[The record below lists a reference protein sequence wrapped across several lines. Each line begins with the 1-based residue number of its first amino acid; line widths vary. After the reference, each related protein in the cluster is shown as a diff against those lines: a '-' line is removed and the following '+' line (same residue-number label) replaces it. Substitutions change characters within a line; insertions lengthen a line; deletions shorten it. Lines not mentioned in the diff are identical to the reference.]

1 MQFKRITMP
10 KTVIFNILFL
20 VSLQVFSQTEG
31 IVVDE
36 KGNPLGDVVVFV
48 YDYNIISKT
57 NASGLFIVNEELPK
71 STLIHFS
78 KNGYSSKLVKYNNNL
93 KISLKKLHIELDEVG
108 VVENATS
115 LGNSKLVNIETKK
128 LSKIS
133 SSSMVEDISELS
145 GVDMISSGL
154 GIQKLVVRGLS
165 GMRVVTYLNGMQI
178 NNQQWANDHGI
189 GFTDLGLGE
198 VELIKGASSLKYGGE
213 ALGGLLFFK
222 DYPFITSESPEG
234 FVSTKFNN
242 SGYYSSSKFGVKLKK
257 SKFYLNVYG
266 QYSLSSDFRLPDDN
280 YLKNSRFQQHAV
292 KFSLGYR
299 HKNWQNIFRYHL
311 HKETTGIPGH
321 VHGNPVLAPPSKVF
335 SESIDKYGLY
345 TTLRPNQFVDNQLFV
360 YQSNYIIDNF
370 KFDLYAG
377 HFINNLQEWE
387 KQTRPG
393 FDLELTQTLVSPNI
407 RYSNKNITINSGAQ
421 IKFEENKNKLSS
433 GRLVP
438 DASSS
443 NIGPYLI
450 LDVDNEIF
458 GFSSGIRVDLKNLK
472 VDDQSED
479 FSINYNNKFSSL
491 SFSCGAYYKLFDHV
505 FRLSYSGAH
514 RTPHFS
520 ELFSSGVHHGT
531 NRYEFGDS
539 SLEKEYANQ
548 VDFKYQWSNDHF
560 GVILNPFVQYINDFI
575 SIIPVD
581 SNIGGYKV
589 YNYVQYDNV
598 EIQGIEMNLHYHPH
612 ILHNLHLEQSY
623 SFLNTINKD
632 DKFGLALVPA
642 NSIKTKAKYNFNR
655 SNYLKIIDYISLYHV
670 HKFAQNTHAEYE
682 TPTSSYDV
690 MNFQVGIKF
699 NDKFHS
705 AITVNNL
712 LNEKYVPH
720 ISRVRGV
727 TSEGIPNP
735 GRFFS
740 INLEYEF

>member
-1 MQFKRITMP
+1 MQ
-10 KTVIFNILFL
+10 KTVIFSILFL
-20 VSLQVFSQTEG
+20 LSLQVFSQTNG
-31 IVVDE
+31 TVVDE
-36 KGNPLGDVVVFV
+36 KGNPLEEVVVFV

-57 NASGLFIVNEELPK
+57 NASGSFIVNEELPK

-133 SSSMVEDISELS
+133 SNSMVEDISELS

-257 SKFYLNVYG
+257 NKFYLNVYG

-280 YLKNSRFQQHAV
+280 YLINSRFQQQAV

-321 VHGNPVLAPPSKVF
+321 VHGNPVLASPSKVF

-345 TTLRPNQFVDNQLFV
+345 TTLRPNQFVDNQLFI
-360 YQSNYIIDNF
+360 YESNYIIDNF

-407 RYSNKNITINSGAQ
+407 RYSNKNITINSGVQ

-450 LDVDNEIF
+450 LDVDNERF
-458 GFSSGIRVDLKNLK
+458 GFSSGIRLDLKNLK

-479 FSINYNNKFSSL
+479 FSINYSNKFSSL
-491 SFSCGAYYKLFDHV
+491 SFSSGAYYKLFDHI

-531 NRYEFGDS
+531 NRYEYGDS

-560 GVILNPFVQYINDFI
+560 GVILNPFVQYISDFI
-575 SIIPVD
+575 SIVPVD

-655 SNYLKIIDYISLYHV
+655 LNSLKIIDYISLYHV
-670 HKFAQNTHAEYE
+670 HKFAQNIHAEYE

-690 MNFQVGIKF
+690 MNFQVGFKL
-699 NDKFHS
+699 NNKFHS